1 MRPDRHA
8 GCGHASR
15 SLPEGRIDGATLQGM
30 FRGNTLARTTRDQ
43 RIDVVF
49 KRARE

>member
-1 MRPDRHA
+1 MPDA
-8 GCGHASR
+8 GMSVDRCLGR
-15 SLPEGRIDGATLQGM
+15 RIDGATLQGM

>member
-1 MRPDRHA
+1 MIDMPDA
-8 GCGHASR
+8 GMPVERCLG
-15 SLPEGRIDGATLQGM
+15 GRIDGATLQGM

>member
-1 MRPDRHA
+1 MPDA
-8 GCGHASR
+8 GMPVDR
-15 SLPEGRIDGATLQGM
+15 YLRGRIDGATLQGM
-30 FRGNTLARTTRDQ
+30 FRGNTRARTTRDQ